1 MNTETLEEPQG
12 YEQEFE
18 TVQIAHAQYGDIQF
32 EAPIGM
38 SDEEVKTE
46 FGKLDLDL
54 LLGLEQVNETEV
66 GETQLEKLKEFE
78 NSAGAG
84 RKNGKWYSHESLEGG
99 THTIA
104 YGHKLT
110 PEEAKSGF
118 ISINGKLVDYRQGLS
133 QDHAEAVLKADTQ
146 WAQTHASASLKKIGM
161 EDDEGKLQA
170 ITSLIYNVGS
180 GSWGSSK
187 AKKFLEAGNIEDFMH
202 EAFSE
207 EAGFVNINGE
217 YSRGLARRRKEEA
230 GLFAQANI
238 NEGSPFSKM
247 ISEVLNTINPISTA
261 QAADDPKGLPL
272 PTQAESDA
280 ATAAAEP
287 PREATGAP
295 VDLTT
300 PLNTPEAT
308 GNPVD
313 LTTPLNQPQ
322 VQPQEQGNFGTPPVK
337 PTPPRVTRGPEITE
351 PLPKTKDPMTP
362 LLDKVSDTPPE
373 PLKVGEVPTSDDIL
387 KLAKARNIVEVAKS
401 TLRINENTPTGSE
414 AVKGFMENALG
425 VTMRESAE
433 EIVKTKSWCAA
444 WLFSTLTSAGLGRN
458 KLANQ
463 MNSNDP
469 YDFIRAHKYKEIG
482 DPIWKTGDNNIKT
495 NIKEGDVMVKIHT
508 QEEIDDPKNGF
519 RKGAVG
525 GVSGHV
531 GIVTKVASGRV
542 YYISGNKDDRVKE
555 SFYTL
560 ADNDITI
567 RRPTG
572 IKNVP
577 DDIVQDV
584 LAEEEWGSI
593 VGPIIRIFN

>member
-1 MNTETLEEPQG
+1 METIVSENTAKSTAPPLESEPMEVYTFTDKRG
-12 YEQEFE
+12 SFDFE
-18 TVQIAHAQYGDIQF
+18 LPKGLSNEDVNN
-32 EAPIGM
+32 
-38 SDEEVKTE
+38 E

-54 LLGLEQVNETEV
+54 MLGLEQVNETEV
-66 GETQLEKLKEFE
+66 GETQVEKLKEFE

-84 RKNGKWYSHESLEGG
+84 RKGGKWYGHESLEGG
-99 THTIA
+99 TQTIA

-118 ISINGKLVDYRQGLS
+118 ISINGELVDYREGLS

-161 EDDEGKLQA
+161 EEDEGKLQA

-308 GNPVD
+308 GDPVD

-337 PTPPRVTRGPEITE
+337 PTPPR
-351 PLPKTKDPMTP
+351 K
-362 LLDKVSDTPPE
+362 PPII
-373 PLKVGEVPTSDDIL
+373 KSSAAPTSKEEVDEVVTHFIPAEYRMFASDIL
-387 KLAKARNIVEVAKS
+387 GISDENLGKSYFSKGEQAAHKNIIGRAIKRTMLAQGDDTKQGRVDYDTDYQKGQSGVSSGSWQIFGNDEDSIQKTLGDMKWVINDEGRVIV
-401 TLRINENTPTGSE
+401 TDTYDFND
-414 AVKGFMENALG
+414 ALP
-425 VTMRESAE
+425 ESATLSE
-433 EIVKTKSWCAA
+433 RLLHVSKWAGKTA
-444 WLFSTLTSAGLGRN
+444 
-458 KLANQ
+458 
-463 MNSNDP
+463 
-469 YDFIRAHKYKEIG
+469 
-482 DPIWKTGDNNIKT
+482 TGDT
-495 NIKEGDVMVKIHT
+495 ALYGFLR
-508 QEEIDDPKNGF
+508 NGVARAF
-519 RKGAVG
+519 GSRPGQG
-525 GVSGHV
+525 SNFSFDLGPVSELL
-531 GIVTKVASGRV
+531 K
-542 YYISGNKDDRVKE
+542 
-555 SFYTL
+555 L
-560 ADNDITI
+560 
-567 RRPTG
+567 
-572 IKNVP
+572 
-577 DDIVQDV
+577 
-584 LAEEEWGSI
+584 
-593 VGPIIRIFN
+593 

>member
-18 TVQIAHAQYGDIQF
+18 TIQITHAQHGDIQF

-66 GETQLEKLKEFE
+66 GETQVEKLKEFE

-84 RKNGKWYSHESLEGG
+84 RKDGKWYGHESLEGG
-99 THTIA
+99 TQTIA

-118 ISINGKLVDYRQGLS
+118 ISINGELVDYRQGLS

-161 EDDEGKLQA
+161 EEDEGKLQA

-287 PREATGAP
+287 PKEATGAP

-308 GNPVD
+308 GDPVD
-313 LTTPLNQPQ
+313 LTTPLNR
-322 VQPQEQGNFGTPPVK
+322 QEPELEKEFK
-337 PTPPRVTRGPEITE
+337 EVTVPELEKEFKEVTVPE
-351 PLPKTKDPMTP
+351 MVKDPEAPAIPVGLPELRKPLTEADNIVVSPAPTRLLAASFLPRNWGASMTFG
-362 LLDKVSDTPPE
+362 DNDVDVGARKVINSVYQQAKAVQGTQTPYEYYPE
-373 PLKVGEVPTSDDIL
+373 LANGLSAKAAVGDATKWDYEKNDYVRDANGRPKMFDDVRAKLAAERKAAWPKGNTDIL
-387 KLAKARNIVEVAKS
+387 KQMYYDPVARAVFTVGRFSIQSDGKGNEYIAERWNFNAS
-401 TLRINENTPTGSE
+401 SNTSGDSFADLRNTLSNLPT
-414 AVKGFMENALG
+414 A
-425 VTMRESAE
+425 
-433 EIVKTKSWCAA
+433 
-444 WLFSTLTSAGLGRN
+444 
-458 KLANQ
+458 
-463 MNSNDP
+463 P
-469 YDFIRAHKYKEIG
+469 
-482 DPIWKTGDNNIKT
+482 
-495 NIKEGDVMVKIHT
+495 IKEDEGALVALLLSGKLTTD
-508 QEEIDDPKNGF
+508 EIEALY
-519 RKGAVG
+519 KG
-525 GVSGHV
+525 
-531 GIVTKVASGRV
+531 K
-542 YYISGNKDDRVKE
+542 
-555 SFYTL
+555 
-560 ADNDITI
+560 
-567 RRPTG
+567 
-572 IKNVP
+572 
-577 DDIVQDV
+577 
-584 LAEEEWGSI
+584 
-593 VGPIIRIFN
+593 

>member
-18 TVQIAHAQYGDIQF
+18 TIQIAHAQYGDIQF
-32 EAPIGM
+32 EAPIGV

-46 FGKLDLDL
+46 FDKLDLDL

-66 GETQLEKLKEFE
+66 GETQVEKLKEFE

-84 RKNGKWYSHESLEGG
+84 RRDNKWYGHESLEGG
-99 THTIA
+99 TQTIA

-118 ISINGKLVDYRQGLS
+118 ISINGELVDYRQGLS

-261 QAADDPKGLPL
+261 QASDDPKGLPL
-272 PTQAESDA
+272 PTQAEADA

-287 PREATGAP
+287 SSK
-295 VDLTT
+295 
-300 PLNTPEAT
+300 
-308 GNPVD
+308 
-313 LTTPLNQPQ
+313 
-322 VQPQEQGNFGTPPVK
+322 FGTPPVK
-337 PTPPRVTRGPEITE
+337 PEPEDMSPPKSMADFVGNLLVGTAEAAIP
-351 PLPKTKDPMTP
+351 TKFGM
-362 LLDKVSDTPPE
+362 
-373 PLKVGEVPTSDDIL
+373 PLKKIEPWKPSASEMLDVPEFGKAGILSFMGPDSGAMYTLSNSSFQESTMAALREAHRRSGDAKSVGYTDYPDTARGIPTRVFMHENLTTAERKIMDDTYGGFDGMMKMLVDIRTDPVIQAAL
-387 KLAKARNIVEVAKS
+387 SVGGFTKGTGEFDVDERWNFNSRNKTTSNSYNSLRNIVGM
-401 TLRINENTPTGSE
+401 LLPTGDESQGPKVQLKLFNSE
-414 AVKGFMENALG
+414 
-425 VTMRESAE
+425 
-433 EIVKTKSWCAA
+433 
-444 WLFSTLTSAGLGRN
+444 
-458 KLANQ
+458 Q
-463 MNSNDP
+463 
-469 YDFIRAHKYKEIG
+469 
-482 DPIWKTGDNNIKT
+482 
-495 NIKEGDVMVKIHT
+495 
-508 QEEIDDPKNGF
+508 
-519 RKGAVG
+519 
-525 GVSGHV
+525 
-531 GIVTKVASGRV
+531 
-542 YYISGNKDDRVKE
+542 
-555 SFYTL
+555 
-560 ADNDITI
+560 
-567 RRPTG
+567 
-572 IKNVP
+572 
-577 DDIVQDV
+577 
-584 LAEEEWGSI
+584 
-593 VGPIIRIFN
+593 

>member
-66 GETQLEKLKEFE
+66 GETQVEKLKEFE

-84 RKNGKWYSHESLEGG
+84 RKDGKWYSHESLEGG

-261 QAADDPKGLPL
+261 QAADAPKGLPL
-272 PTQAESDA
+272 PTQDEADA

-287 PREATGAP
+287 SSK
-295 VDLTT
+295 
-300 PLNTPEAT
+300 
-308 GNPVD
+308 
-313 LTTPLNQPQ
+313 
-322 VQPQEQGNFGTPPVK
+322 FGTPPVK
-337 PTPPRVTRGPEITE
+337 PEQDSGFPTPPRKPIAPRVTRGPEITE
-351 PLPKTKDPMTP
+351 PLPETKDPMTP

-373 PLKVGEVPTSDDIL
+373 PLKVGEVPASDDIL

-401 TLRINENTPTGSE
+401 TLGINENTPTGSE

-482 DPIWKTGDNNIKT
+482 DPVWKTGDNNIKT

-508 QEEIDDPKNGF
+508 QEEIDDPKNRF

-525 GVSGHV
+525 GTSGHV